1 VGLSTIITVS
11 RGVTHPKQQCRID
24 TPKSGKGRAVV
35 VPPHIRDDL
44 RRHMDTYV
52 EKDAGAQLFP
62 AVKGGCHLNDRVFR
76 DYFTNALKSIRRDSV
91 RVHDL
96 RHFAGTQKGRV
107 ANLVETMARY
117 RQRRQGRAHSCVG
130 CPTLLGQLRWFVHR
144 QAESCRR

>member
-1 VGLSTIITVS
+1 M
-11 RGVTHPKQQCRID
+11 THRKKQCLID

-44 RRHMDTYV
+44 RRHWDTYA

-62 AVKGGCHLNDRVFR
+62 AVKGCYVNDRVFR
-76 DYFTNALKSIRRDSV
+76 DYFTSALKSIRRDSV
-91 RVHDL
+91 RVDDL

-117 RQRRQGRAHSCVG
+117 RATPSRSS
-130 CPTLLGQLRWFVHR
+130 P
-144 QAESCRR
+144 